1 VYGGS
6 VSAATFLACGRKA
19 LSGSSDGTLQ
29 LWDLEGGAELRRF
42 KGSGGEVQALAVLAD
57 NRRALSSSHDGMERA
72 PWLAAYVAEL
82 TAFPNAM
89 HDDQVDSTAQMLD
102 WFKSAA
108 REPGFLGY
116 YRMLA
121 QRLDAAEPG

>member
-1 VYGGS
+1 MIENGFVH
-6 VSAATFLACGRKA
+6 LP
-19 LSGSSDGTLQ
+19 
-29 LWDLEGGAELRRF
+29 
-42 KGSGGEVQALAVLAD
+42 
-57 NRRALSSSHDGMERA
+57 ERA
-72 PWLAAYVAEL
+72 PWLASYVAEL
-82 TAFPNAM
+82 TTFPNGR

-121 QRLDAAEPG
+121 QKRELAGPV